1 MVYWRDL
8 GRGGGTTRD
17 RGRVDTK
24 ADALTEGARS
34 GSKEDHVPG
43 GASRRRCGDRRE
55 SYRISRTP
63 NKARGRPYIHPRYPT
78 HVQGAASGPL
88 NGDRRGS
95 GSKTKVRALGIP
107 GPRCGG
113 DSPAGVDPLL
123 ARRGSYLRLGDWG
136 PRSGELP
143 QTGRVGTAAGE
154 EAWRELERAPGW
166 DQGALA
172 TRRRPKYSKVL
183 TPRPCGGPTSLGGPP
198 RGSAKN

>member
-34 GSKEDHVPG
+34 GSKEDRVPG
-43 GASRRRCGDRRE
+43 GASRRRCGDQRE

-113 DSPAGVDPLL
+113 DSPAGVDALL
-123 ARRGSYLRLGDWG
+123 ACRGGRSSGWATGDRGPRLTVGDRGPRVAVGDRGPRNWG
-136 PRSGELP
+136 PRSSTCENILSP
-143 QTGRVGTAAGE
+143 QR
-154 EAWRELERAPGW
+154 
-166 DQGALA
+166 
-172 TRRRPKYSKVL
+172 
-183 TPRPCGGPTSLGGPP
+183 
-198 RGSAKN
+198 